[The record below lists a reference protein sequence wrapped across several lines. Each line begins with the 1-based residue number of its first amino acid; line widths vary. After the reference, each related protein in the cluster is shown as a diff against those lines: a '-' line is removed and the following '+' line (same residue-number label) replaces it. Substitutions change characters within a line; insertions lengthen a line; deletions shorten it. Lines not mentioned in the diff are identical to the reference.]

1 MKRFLMTTAVAALVP
16 MYAAAQDEPADGTVL
31 PTEEP
36 EASAQADATADPAAD
51 AGADADVADAGSAD
65 PAADADADA
74 DVADADAADPA
85 ADADADADVADA
97 DAADPAA
104 ESEDPAMADAD
115 AADPA
120 AESDDPA
127 MADAA
132 DPEAE
137 MEDPAMADADA
148 ADPMAEGDTDM
159 AAADGSM
166 GGSLGIQGMVP
177 ASAITGGVVYTT
189 TVDSVDENWEG
200 TASYDAVGEGWERIG
215 SIQDI
220 VLSSEGKIEG
230 IVAEV
235 GGFLGIGDKFVM
247 LPTSDFK
254 LVPIDEDSYA
264 VVTPYTTDQL
274 TDMEAYDSTM

>member
-16 MYAAAQDEPADGTVL
+16 MYAIAQEEPADGTVL
-31 PTEEP
+31 PTDDP
-36 EASAQADATADPAAD
+36 AATAQADTDAAVDPAAET
-51 AGADADVADAGSAD
+51 
-65 PAADADADA
+65 DA
-74 DVADADAADPA
+74 DVADADAADPMA
-85 ADADADADVADA
+85 EDGEEADVADA
-97 DAADPAA
+97 DAADPMA
-104 ESEDPAMADAD
+104 EDADAD
-115 AADPA
+115 VADAEAADPM
-120 AESDDPA
+120 AEGAEDPA

-132 DPEAE
+132 DP
-137 MEDPAMADADA
+137 
-148 ADPMAEGDTDM
+148 MAEDSDM
-159 AAADGSM
+159 AAADDGM
-166 GGSLGIQGMVP
+166 GGALGIQGMVP
-177 ASAITGGVVYTT
+177 VSAISGGVVYTT

-215 SIQDI
+215 SIHDV

-254 LVPIDEDSYA
+254 LVPIDESSYA

-274 TDMEAYDSTM
+274 TDMETYDSTM